1 MTSLNKVVSV
11 YKEIN
16 IDNAIFLNINENPS
30 VCSTHF
36 VFKNGILTAWLR
48 LKFSSIKN
56 SGLGVFSGLRA
67 WYKGKKTIPP

>member
-1 MTSLNKVVSV
+1 
-11 YKEIN
+11 
-16 IDNAIFLNINENPS
+16 
-30 VCSTHF
+30 
-36 VFKNGILTAWLR
+36 

>member
-1 MTSLNKVVSV
+1 MTSLYQVVSV
-11 YKEIN
+11 YKVIT
-16 IDNAIFLNINENPS
+16 IDNVIFLKIYENPS
-30 VCSTHF
+30 FCSTLF
-36 VFKNGILTAWLR
+36 VFKNGILIAWLR